1 MKPFRIIAELLDGKV
16 ATTDGYLP
24 IDSILSYAWI
34 KINKPDELYNS
45 NPNALSMEEMIIPE
59 LPIEKREMAG
69 EWYWAASFAIYQ
81 AEGEF
86 IDYWHKRFDKEH
98 EQFLTGRKM
107 TFYPQSGRFRSY
119 RMPLPGDLTQ
129 RIVWYCYGNSAKTL
143 KLLIDAAITHIGK
156 KRSQGYGLIK
166 QWKVEE
172 TDEDYSEIGPDGGLM
187 RSMLKPPEG
196 LQGNTIMR
204 RYGIR
209 PPYWH
214 VDNIFNCIVPAKG
227 ENINENGV

>member
-1 MKPFRIIAELLDGKV
+1 MQMKPFRIIAELLDGKV

-34 KINKPDELYNS
+34 RLNRPDELYNS
-45 NPNALSMEEMIIPE
+45 NTNAMKMDEMIIPD

-69 EWYWAASFAIYQ
+69 EWYWAASFAVYE
-81 AEGEF
+81 AAGEF
-86 IDYWHKRFDKEH
+86 MNYWHKRFDKEY
-98 EQFLTGRKM
+98 EPFLGGKKT

-119 RMPLPGDLTQ
+119 RMPVPGNLTQ
-129 RIVWYCYGNSAKTL
+129 RITWYCYGNPDETL
-143 KLLIDAAITHIGK
+143 RLFIDAAITHIGK
-156 KRSQGYGLIK
+156 KRSQGYGLIEE
-166 QWKVEE
+166 WKVEE
-172 TDEDYSEIGPDGGLM
+172 TDKDYSETGPGGELM

-196 LQGNTIMR
+196 LKGETIVR

-214 VDNIFNCIVPAKG
+214 VDNIFNCIVPG
-227 ENINENGV
+227 ESDAI

>member
-1 MKPFRIIAELLDGKV
+1 MRAFRIIAELADGKV

-24 IDSILSYAWI
+24 IDSILAKAWMI
-34 KINKPDELYNS
+34 INEPDKLWNS
-45 NPNALSMEEMIIPE
+45 NPNTLKMDEMIIAE
-59 LPIEKREMAG
+59 LPLEKREMLG
-69 EWYWAASFAIYQ
+69 KWYWSSSFAVYQ
-81 AEGEF
+81 KEGEF
-86 IDYWHKRFDKEH
+86 IDYWHKRFDKEY
-98 EQFLTGRKM
+98 ERFLDIGNKKAV
-107 TFYPQSGRFRSY
+107 FSPQSGRFRSY
-119 RMPLPGDLTQ
+119 RMPLLGILTQ
-129 RIVWYCYGNSAKTL
+129 NITWYCYGNPDETL
-143 KLLIDAAITHIGK
+143 RLFIDAAVTHIGK

-187 RSMLKPPEG
+187 RSMLMPPEG

-214 VDNIFNCIVPAKG
+214 VDNIFNCIVPG
-227 ENINENGV
+227 ESDAI